1 MVLPQGRLLPNACQD
16 HVSSP
21 PPDLGGAREDGREGP
36 CQIDRRMQLQRDDLG
51 QPDSWVQDPS
61 RRQPSAAI
69 TVRTVAR
76 IRRISQEDGYYRGR
90 ILAARQPGVCVKRS
104 EMSARDGRSER
115 DR

>member
-76 IRRISQEDGYYRGR
+76 IRRISQEDGYYSGR
-90 ILAARQPGVCVKRS
+90 LFAARQPWVRVERS
-104 EMSARDGRSER
+104 EMSAGDGRSER
-115 DR
+115 NR